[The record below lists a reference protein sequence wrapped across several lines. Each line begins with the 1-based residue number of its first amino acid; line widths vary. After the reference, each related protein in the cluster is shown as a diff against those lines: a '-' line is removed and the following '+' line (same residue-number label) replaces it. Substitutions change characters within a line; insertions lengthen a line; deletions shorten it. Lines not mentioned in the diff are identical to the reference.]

1 MTEEVLHNHY
11 DAPLSDKDL
20 DMISYVEPGGNWQD
34 IPEDFP
40 SDRISQIYESYRQG
54 KGSRSTYYGRLH
66 PDSPSYTISTYFNR
80 PGNGCNVHPEEDRA
94 MSIRE
99 AARFQSFPDS
109 FVFSGT
115 QTSMHEQVGNAVPPL
130 LARAIGEQLPGE
142 RFVDLFAGAGGLS
155 LGLEMAGFECLLAA
169 DNSGYAC
176 ETHRENLPDTP
187 VLEIDLSERDAPAQI
202 EQALDEN
209 HASTDVD
216 LVVGGPPCQ
225 GFSHANE
232 RNPDDPRNSLVENF
246 QGAIDVLQPDS
257 FLMENVTGMKTM
269 DGGKLFDRIK
279 SEFRELGYRIEW
291 KVIKAEE
298 YGVPQKRRRLF
309 VAGTRTSRTDLLPFE
324 AMFNDEDSSKPPV
337 LTVEDAIGD
346 LPNQTVDELHDT
358 TTYPDMDELRP
369 YQKYARGHY
378 GFDEMYEAVQSNHDI
393 QKQTRLGGF

>member
-1 MTEEVLHNHY
+1 MTDELLYNHY
-11 DAPLSDKDL
+11 SAPLSDKDL
-20 DMISYVEPGGNWQD
+20 DMISYVDPGGNWQD

-109 FVFSGT
+109 FVFAGT

-130 LARAIGEQLPGE
+130 LARAIGERLPGK
-142 RFVDLFAGAGGLS
+142 RFVDLFSGAGGLS

-169 DNSGYAC
+169 DNDGYAC

-187 VLEIDLSERDAPAQI
+187 VLEIDLSERHAPGQI
-202 EQALDEN
+202 EQALEEN
-209 HASTDVD
+209 HSSTEVD

-246 QGAIDVLQPDS
+246 QTAIDVLQPES

-269 DGGKLFDRIK
+269 EDGKLFDRIK
-279 SEFRELGYRIEW
+279 SEFRDLDYRIEW
-291 KVIKAEE
+291 RVIKAEE

-309 VAGTRTSRTDLLPFE
+309 VAGTRTSQTDLLPFE
-324 AMFNDEDSSKPPV
+324 AMFSDNNSSKPPV
-337 LTVEDAIGD
+337 LTVDDAIGD
-346 LPNQTVDELHDT
+346 LPNQTVKELHGT
-358 TTYPDMDELRP
+358 TTYPDVDELRP
-369 YQKYARGHY
+369 YQKYARGCY
-378 GFDEMYEAVQSNHDI
+378 EFEEMYEEIQSNHDI
-393 QKQTRLGGF
+393 QKQTRLGKF